1 MSEASSEPVDSL
13 RQYVRRLDE
22 RDMIRTVE
30 GADWEYEVGAL
41 TEIGVRV
48 DTPKALLFDNITDYD
63 EGKRILSAPYLTDR
77 HHAVALNL
85 DEHASSV
92 ELVREWKNRIR
103 DIDPIEPNEVAT
115 GPVLD
120 NTYEGDEVNIWDLP
134 VPIWHEKDGGRFIG
148 TGNAVITRGPEDDDE
163 WNWVNA
169 AVYRN
174 QVHDENTMGLFVNQT
189 NQAVHQM
196 KQWWERGEAAPIVID
211 QGPCPFTYSG
221 ACMKLPKGMP
231 ELAVGG
237 GLKGEPIDVI
247 QEEETG
253 LPVPA
258 TSEIAMIGEVPPPEE
273 ESELEGPFGEC
284 FGYYAGGSG
293 MEEER
298 MVVNVEKLWHRN
310 NPILKGC
317 PELKDQ
323 AQVHALGAH
332 LGTSARAW
340 QSIEQDIE
348 SVQGV
353 YSLYQVCQ
361 QGSSILVVSI
371 EQEYA
376 GHAQKALHAA
386 MSAQAASTSIAMV
399 VVVDEDIDPS
409 DTEEVFFAMC
419 TRATPAEDIQII
431 DNTPTFELDPR
442 TPPEARERGD
452 FTNSCMLVNACIPW
466 EWKDEFPEVVDF
478 PEDMKAELKEEFD
491 VADWD

>member
-1 MSEASSEPVDSL
+1 MSVSNEPVDSL
-13 RQYVRRLDE
+13 REYVQRLKD
-22 RDMIRTVE
+22 RDMIRTIE

-48 DTPKALLFDNITDYD
+48 DNPKALLFDDIEDY
-63 EGKRILSAPYLTDR
+63 ERGYRILSAPYLTDR
-77 HHAVALNL
+77 NHAIALNI

-92 ELVREWKNRIR
+92 EIVRQWKNRIR
-103 DIDPIEPNEVAT
+103 DIDRIEPNEVSS
-115 GPVLD
+115 GPVQK
-120 NTYEGDEVNIWDLP
+120 NVFEGNDVNIWDIP

-148 TGNAVITRGPEDDDE
+148 TGNTVITRGPEDDDE

-174 QVHDENTMGLFVNQT
+174 QVHDENTMGMFVNQT

-196 KQWWERGEAAPIVID
+196 KRWWERGEAAPIVID
-211 QGPCPFTYSG
+211 QGPDPFTYAG
-221 ACMKLPKGMP
+221 ACMKLQKGVP
-231 ELAVGG
+231 ELAVAG
-237 GLKGEPIDVI
+237 GLKGASIDVI
-247 QEEETG
+247 QDKDTG

-258 TSEIAMIGEVPPPEE
+258 NSEIAMIGHVPPPEE
-273 ESELEGPFGEC
+273 ESRPEGPFGEC
-284 FGYYAGGSG
+284 FGYYAGGAG
-293 MEEER
+293 VEEER
-298 MVVNVEKLWHRN
+298 MVVNVDKLWHRDD
-310 NPILKGC
+310 PILKGC

-348 SVQGV
+348 NVQGV

-376 GHAQKALHAA
+376 GHAQRAGLAA
-386 MSAQAASTSIAMV
+386 MSAQSASTSLAYV

-409 DTEEVFFAMC
+409 DPEEVFFAMC
-419 TRATPAEDIQII
+419 TRCSPARDIQII
-431 DNTPTFELDPR
+431 ENTPTFELDPR
-442 TPPEARERGD
+442 TRPEARERGD
-452 FTNSCMLVNACIPW
+452 FTNSAQLINACIPW
-466 EWKDEFPEVVDF
+466 DWKDEFPEVVDF
-478 PEDMKAELKEEFD
+478 PEEMKAELEEEFN
-491 VADWD
+491 VADWE